1 MESEIV
7 EHKTQAGGSYKS
19 VWKFAQ
25 ILMGSTVRRAGNCRG
40 ARLSLALNDFDYF
53 CIFFV

>member
-19 VWKFAQ
+19 VWKFVQ
-25 ILMGSTVRRAGNCRG
+25 IQMGSTGVQSGELKG
-40 ARLSLALNDFDYF
+40 GSS
-53 CIFFV
+53 